1 MVVVVVVVAVVV
13 LTLVCANI
21 QFLSLPVPRH
31 ETLHATE
38 YRTEVYH
45 NISWQDIQRWHQKA
59 SNSDVLEEN

>member
-1 MVVVVVVVAVVV
+1 MVVVVVVVVMMIIIII
-13 LTLVCANI
+13 LVCANI

-45 NISWQDIQRWHQKA
+45 KLAGHPEGALEGIQQ
-59 SNSDVLEEN
+59 